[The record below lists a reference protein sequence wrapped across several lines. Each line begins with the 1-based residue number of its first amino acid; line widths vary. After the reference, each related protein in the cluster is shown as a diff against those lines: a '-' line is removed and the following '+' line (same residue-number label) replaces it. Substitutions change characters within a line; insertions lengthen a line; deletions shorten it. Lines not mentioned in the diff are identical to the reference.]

1 MRRPLPYSQLPSKR
15 LDPVRDPEADRERRI
30 DHAARSA
37 SMLRAVNDVR
47 NARYRASI
55 LHDRMEALV
64 QSACRYNPGVRF
76 NADETACL
84 GEIAFHIAYVTDP
97 QNGRDAGIL
106 GRLATLW
113 HEATGVE
120 RVQIIGVAF
129 GIPGM
134 LVALITLSLMVAG
147 LL

>member
-1 MRRPLPYSQLPSKR
+1 
-15 LDPVRDPEADRERRI
+15 
-30 DHAARSA
+30 
-37 SMLRAVNDVR
+37 MLRAVNDVR